1 MEVVGGA
8 CCLLDQGVVF
18 IVAGT
23 GDPAGERVV
32 AVFYVDGEEVI
43 GRVGFA
49 RWVVVAFV

>member
-8 CCLLDQGVVF
+8 CSLPDQGVVF

-23 GDPAGERVV
+23 SDPAGERVV
-32 AVFYVDGEEVI
+32 AVCYVDGEEVV

-49 RWVVVAFV
+49 WRIVVAFG